1 MDWYGL
7 HEVPSANTQ
16 KWISALAGTEDPFVA
31 VCQALPDPHKEE
43 WLLLA
48 CALHQAIGL
57 QALSELLARVIHQ
70 LGVDALVRLPVV
82 RESTLCDLLGHEKLD
97 RNWELATQF
106 PGIFWSVGRFLRNR
120 GKPFHLWLNETAP
133 RDIWR
138 ACGEI
143 HFMGRSSSVRPK
155 VLAFLHRLQAPSP
168 AGLGIPLKNEGGTP
182 PLPASGGARRWLA
195 WIGPWESSG
204 YSNASPARKQQILDG
219 LYRRLNPESPWLAC
233 HSLQFFTEAA
243 SNSYYC
249 SRIVG
254 GCAQCHLA
262 ADCPRR
268 LS

>member
-1 MDWYGL
+1 MDWFGL

-16 KWISALAGTEDPFVA
+16 KWISALASAEDQFLS
-31 VCQALPDPHKEE
+31 VCRDLPDPHRQE

-48 CALHQAIGL
+48 CALHQSIGL
-57 QALSELLARVIHQ
+57 QALSELLTRSIEAFCSFSSST
-70 LGVDALVRLPVV
+70 AL
-82 RESTLCDLLGHEKLD
+82 T
-97 RNWELATQF
+97 
-106 PGIFWSVGRFLRNR
+106 
-120 GKPFHLWLNETAP
+120 ETAP

-155 VLAFLHRLQAPSP
+155 ALAFLHRLQAPFP
-168 AGLGIPLKNEGGTP
+168 AGLGISLKNEGGSP

-219 LYRRLNPESPWLAC
+219 LYRRLNPDAPWLAC

-243 SNSYYC
+243 FNSYYC